1 MSDQQMEP
9 AIQNEV
15 SGKNPCV
22 AAIDVDNKPPAGGDF
37 TDFSRP
43 RGKVARQA
51 LHVLVG
57 QQNNVFRAAGDR
69 ANPGIDPFAQR
80 INPFFFIYTLQP
92 LAIRVQNM
100 APVLLDKFLP
110 CIPKWCGKGSEGQE
124 AEYDVAA
131 GDSSSGELKEP
142 IHR

>member
-1 MSDQQMEP
+1 MKS
-9 AIQNEV
+9 AIQDEM
-15 SGKNPCV
+15 SGKDPGI
-22 AAIDVDNKPPAGGDF
+22 AAIDVDDKPPAGGNR
-37 TDFSRP
+37 TDFSWP
-43 RGKVARQA
+43 GGKIARQA

-57 QQNNVFRAAGDR
+57 QQHNVFGAAGDR
-69 ANPGIDPFAQR
+69 PNPGIDPLAQR
-80 INPFFFIYTLQP
+80 INSFFVIHALQS
-92 LAIRVQNM
+92 LAVSVQDM

-110 CIPKWCGKGSEGQE
+110 CIPKWCGKGSKRQE